1 MRSLLYHCLY
11 DFAGIVLLP
20 CFNRCFL
27 SRSRLAALER
37 LAYDSKPQQSSMR
50 FFMHIRWRIV
60 CSAAV
65 LALGLTT
72 LTSWNG
78 VSASPQAGATKVA
91 PPKTAEKKP
100 AKESAT
106 SELSIPNTTL
116 AINSSTPMSERVVHY
131 EIDAKYDAAK
141 HTIDA
146 NEVLTYHNLTG
157 QALDHFPFHLYQN
170 AFQPKATWVR
180 EAKIEGSRD
189 TSYAKWEA
197 KEYGSEEITSFEV
210 VGQGDLTKDLQYIAP
225 DDGNKDDKT
234 VVDVHVPK
242 PIAPGAYVQFKIA
255 FHDQMPETQARS
267 GWKRDF
273 LLGGQWFPK
282 VGVWWHGAW
291 NCHQY
296 HATTEFFAD
305 FGVYDVKLTVP
316 QYEVIGASGVEVG
329 NVNNPDGT
337 KTVTYHGDDIHDFA
351 WTVSPRFKV
360 YESTYQAQMGPIKLR
375 YLMQPAHWS
384 QAERHDRITRETLD
398 RFEKWYGPY
407 PYKTLTVVDPE
418 PDSAAGGMEYPTFIT
433 GDSSWFMPEGFHFL
447 EVVVEHEFGHQYW
460 YGMVATNEFE
470 DAWMDEG
477 INSYT
482 EVKVLDSIL
491 GKTTSLINMAGITL
505 GEREQQRIAY
515 VANTDFDAL
524 AEKAYD
530 FYNFNSYGGVTYGK
544 TASVLLT
551 LEGMI
556 GEDTMAK
563 AMHTYF
569 MKYRFTHPTKEDF
582 LKTIE
587 DVSGKNLRW
596 YFDQAVY
603 GTQVMD
609 YEVLDVKSFPVN
621 WYEENKDNKDTKK
634 GTKDDTLYQS
644 YLTVHRK
651 GDFVIPVEIEIVFDN
666 GEKVREHWDGQSR
679 WTRFSYQK
687 KAKVV
692 SAEIDP
698 DHTVQIDRNAF
709 DKSYVVEENPKPT
722 YKLSNYWLFLT
733 QLVSQVLAWW
743 SV

>member
-1 MRSLLYHCLY
+1 ML
-11 DFAGIVLLP
+11 
-20 CFNRCFL
+20 
-27 SRSRLAALER
+27 
-37 LAYDSKPQQSSMR
+37 
-50 FFMHIRWRIV
+50 IRKTAV
-60 CSAAV
+60 AV
-65 LALGLTT
+65 LVAAPLILIT
-72 LTSWNG
+72 LT
-78 VSASPQAGATKVA
+78 VHKSANAAPQVA
-91 PPKTAEKKP
+91 VAAKAAPTPAAHAE
-100 AKESAT
+100 T
-106 SELSIPNTTL
+106 VSIPDTAL
-116 AINSSTPMSERVVHY
+116 AINSPTPMSQRVVHY
-131 EIDAKYDAAK
+131 EIDAKYDATR

-146 NEVLTYHNLTG
+146 TEVLTYHNLTG

-170 AFQPKATWVR
+170 AFQPNATWVR
-180 EAKIEGSRD
+180 EAKRDGNRD
-189 TSYAKWEA
+189 TAYDKWDP
-197 KEYGSEEITSFEV
+197 KEYGSEEIKSIEV
-210 VGQGDLTKDLQYIAP
+210 VGQGDLTKDLQFIAP
-225 DDGNKDDKT
+225 DDGNKEDKT
-234 VVDVHVPK
+234 VVEVHLPK
-242 PIAPGAYVQFKIA
+242 PIAPNAYVQFKIA

-316 QYEVIGASGVEVG
+316 QYEVIGASGVEVSS
-329 NVNNPDGT
+329 VNNPNGT

-360 YESTYQAQMGPIKLR
+360 HEATYESQMGPIKLR
-375 YLMQPAHWS
+375 FLMQPAHWS
-384 QAERHDRITRETLD
+384 QAARHERITRETLD

-433 GDSSWFMPEGFHFL
+433 GDSSWFMPEGLHL
-447 EVVVEHEFGHQYW
+447 VELVVEHEFGHQYW

-491 GKTTSLINMAGITL
+491 GKNTSMVDLAGISL
-505 GEREQQRIAY
+505 GEREGQRLQFVG
-515 VANTDFDAL
+515 VADRDPMAQ
-524 AEKAYD
+524 KAYD
-530 FYNFNSYGGVTYGK
+530 YQSFNSYGGITYGK

-551 LEGMI
+551 LEGII
-556 GEDTMAK
+556 GEDTLAK

-587 DVSGKNLRW
+587 EVSGKDLRW

-603 GTQVMD
+603 GSQVMD
-609 YEVLDVKSFPVN
+609 YEVLKMDSYPLT
-621 WYEENKDNKDTKK
+621 WYQEKKAAKK
-634 GTKDDTLYQS
+634 GDKDDTLYQS
-644 YLTVHRK
+644 YVTVRRK
-651 GDFVIPVEIEIVFDN
+651 EDFVMPVEIEIKFDN
-666 GEKVREHWDGQSR
+666 GEKVREHWDGKSR

-698 DHTVQIDRNAF
+698 DHTVYIDRNKLNNSFVA
-709 DKSYVVEENPKPT
+709 EANEKPT
-722 YKLSNYWLFLT
+722 HKISNYWLFVT
-733 QLVSQVLAWW
+733 QLMGQLCSWW
-743 SV
+743 AV